1 MNAEKSISIMQP
13 YFLPYYGYFQLISA
27 ADKFVIYDNIEF
39 TKKGWITRNRFLQ
52 NGVDKLFS
60 LELEKASD
68 FLDIN
73 QRLLSD
79 KFNRE
84 KLLAKFYGCYIGAP
98 NFKQGL
104 TLLEQIICNSE
115 RNLFMY
121 LKNSI
126 TIICNY
132 FEIETEII
140 NSSLIQQDKSLKGQ
154 NRVIDLCQRLG
165 GDVYINP
172 RGGKNLYDKAQF
184 AANGLNLQFLE
195 PHDLIYSHFN
205 EQFVPSLSI
214 IDPIMFMPKQEIIKF
229 LSTNYELV

>member
-1 MNAEKSISIMQP
+1 MQP

-52 NGVDKLFS
+52 NGEDKLFS

-84 KLLAKFYGCYIGAP
+84 KLLAKFHGCYFGAP

-104 TLLEQIICNSE
+104 SLLEQIIGHSE
-115 RNLFMY
+115 NNLFLY
-121 LKNSI
+121 IKNSI
-126 TIICNY
+126 NIICNF

-140 NSSLIQQDKSLKGQ
+140 NSSSIKQNKLLKGPK
-154 NRVIDLCQRLG
+154 RVIDLCQRLG

-172 RGGKNLYDKAQF
+172 MGGRSLYNKIEF
-184 AANGLNLQFLE
+184 ATNGLNLQFLE
-195 PHDLIYSHFN
+195 PHEFIYPQFKDH
-205 EQFVPSLSI
+205 FVPCLSI
-214 IDPIMFMPKQEIIKF
+214 IDPIMFLPKREIIEVLTTK
-229 LSTNYELV
+229 YEFV